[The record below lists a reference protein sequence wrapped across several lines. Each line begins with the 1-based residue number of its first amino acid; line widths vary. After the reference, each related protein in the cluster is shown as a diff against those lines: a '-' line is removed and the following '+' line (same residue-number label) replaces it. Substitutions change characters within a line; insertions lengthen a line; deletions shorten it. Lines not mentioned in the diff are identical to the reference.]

1 MRQPDDA
8 LARKLDRI
16 AWSITVVVLLV
27 VGVMRH
33 IKLDLGVDF
42 RFLPG
47 VYATLNA
54 VTALVLIYAY
64 LAIRNKEVKRHQQ
77 AMTFALIS
85 SFLFLVGYVLYHI
98 TTPETPYGGQ
108 GLMRYVYFFLLIT
121 HVALAAII
129 FPFVLFTFIRG
140 YTGLVVR
147 HKRLARWVF
156 PLWLYV
162 ALTGPVLYFLIRPYY
177 Q

>member
-1 MRQPDDA
+1 MKQPDEA

-16 AWSITVVVLLV
+16 AWAITVVVLLV
-27 VGVMRH
+27 VGAMRH
-33 IKLDLGVDF
+33 IKLDLGIDF

-54 VTALVLIYAY
+54 ATALILIYAY
-64 LAIRNKEVKRHQQ
+64 LAIRKKDVERHQQ
-77 AMTFALIS
+77 AMTVAMIS
-85 SFLFLVGYVLYHI
+85 SFLFLLGYVLYHI

-108 GLMRYVYFFLLIT
+108 GLVRYVYFFLLIT
-121 HVALAAII
+121 HVVLAAVI

-140 YTGLVVR
+140 YTQQVAR
-147 HKRLARWVF
+147 HKKLARWVF

-162 ALTGPVLYFLIRPYY
+162 ALSGPVLYFMIRPYY
-177 Q
+177 E